1 MTLARTF
8 GNILHHR
15 HLSAAL
21 GRENI
26 WKLESFCVYDL
37 QWRTKESLKLTLVR
51 NNYVDTN
58 IFRRVDKKSSMLHL
72 STIFS
77 FFFFQTFWCFC
88 IARALN
94 LLLSTA
100 VRTTSHLLN
109 FLSLFLIPVNVET
122 WHRSSLSTSKNL
134 RLNKSTESN
143 SATLWLLQALRRP
156 STTGK
161 KHSPKEFFH
170 REFQILLP
178 LIPANNSP

>member
-51 NNYVDTN
+51 NNYVD
-58 IFRRVDKKSSMLHL
+58 IFAMLIKSRLCYIYL
-72 STIFS
+72 QF
-77 FFFFQTFWCFC
+77 FLFFFQTFWCFC

-122 WHRSSLSTSKNL
+122 WHRSSLSASKNL

>member
-1 MTLARTF
+1 MALARTF

-26 WKLESFCVYDL
+26 WTLATASFCVYNL
-37 QWRTKESLKLTLVR
+37 QWRTKESQKLALVR

-58 IFRRVDKKSSMLHL
+58 IFRHVDKKSSMLHL
-72 STIFS
+72 STIS
-77 FFFFQTFWCFC
+77 FFFQTFWRFC
-88 IARALN
+88 IAHALN
-94 LLLSTA
+94 RLSSTA
-100 VRTTSHLLN
+100 VRTTNHLLN
-109 FLSLFLIPVNVET
+109 FLSMFLIPVNAET

-143 SATLWLLQALRRP
+143 SATLWLLQAVRGR